1 VTASASNGV
10 AEARLGRGG
19 IEDTITLVVAWQ
31 NLAPAP
37 EGAFATDGTSGH
49 AVYMASWA
57 APTADC
63 HTQQGFHYVGHRG
76 ELRVDQAHRG
86 YSQSADVGAA
96 GGTGALATL
105 NPLYMRYTPDATGW
119 VLEAKGTAVR
129 RLTPPTPPTPVPL
142 SAAALPGSRATG
154 TAPSRTSST

>member
-1 VTASASNGV
+1 MPHPLYPILAQHACAVRRRSRPVRVTASASHGV

-31 NLAPAP
+31 NMAPPAAGGASASAP
-37 EGAFATDGTSGH
+37 DGTSGH

-86 YSQSADVGAA
+86 YTQSADAGAA

-119 VLEAKGTAVR
+119 VLLVR
-129 RLTPPTPPTPVPL
+129 
-142 SAAALPGSRATG
+142 G
-154 TAPSRTSST
+154 